1 MRYHSL
7 VTLFASILSWN
18 FPDNLT
24 TSRTSSFLFFERYW
38 TFTASYARRWLRIAG
53 LVLLIIA
60 ACIHGIHFYTRSDFR
75 WYLPMWISRA
85 DLVFFICFTTV
96 TSYPSTDFISW
107 FIVCRFRALR
117 FWGKLTMP
125 LSFFILF
132 SSVGRGGVS
141 DPIYQVFSRKKKQMV

>member
-85 DLVFFICFTTV
+85 DLVFSICFTTV
-96 TSYPSTDFISW
+96 TSYPSTDFYFMIYCVSVPRITFLGETNHAIILLHSFLICW
-107 FIVCRFRALR
+107 KGRSI
-117 FWGKLTMP
+117 GSD
-125 LSFFILF
+125 LSSIF
-132 SSVGRGGVS
+132 
-141 DPIYQVFSRKKKQMV
+141 